1 MHNSTTLS
9 LGDSI
14 VSSSP
19 EVVVIDYGA
28 GNLLSVKRGL
38 ESVGAKVTL
47 SSNPEVILLAKKLVL
62 PGVGAFPKAMQALI
76 DQDLVSTI
84 QEFVKSGNPLLA
96 ICLGM
101 QLLMDE
107 SEEFGLTS
115 GLGLIPGRV
124 VQIPSTSTDGGLQK
138 IPHIGWNEL
147 QAADK
152 RKDWSETLLQDI
164 QSGESV
170 YFVHSYMAQPINPL
184 HRVAEA
190 NYGGHQI
197 SAVIS
202 KDRITGCQFHPEKSG
217 EVGLKI
223 LRRFVSE

>member
-1 MHNSTTLS
+1 MHNSTALS
-9 LGDSI
+9 LGDYI
-14 VSSSP
+14 VTSSQ
-19 EVVVIDYGA
+19 EVVIIDYGV

-38 ESVGAKVTL
+38 ECVGAKVTL
-47 SSNPEVILLAKKLVL
+47 TSNPEVILRSKKVVL
-62 PGVGAFPKAMQALI
+62 PGVGAFPKAMKALI

-84 QEFVKSGNPLLA
+84 QEFVKLGNSLLA

-101 QLLMDE
+101 QLLLDE
-107 SEEFGLTS
+107 SEEFVLTS

-124 VQIPSTSTDGGLQK
+124 IQIPSATTEGGLQK

-147 QAADK
+147 QASDT
-152 RKDWSETLLQDI
+152 RKGWSETLLHDI

-184 HRVAEA
+184 HRVADV
-190 NYGGHQI
+190 NYGGYQI
-197 SAVIS
+197 PAVIS

-223 LRRFVSE
+223 LKRFVSE